1 MNQLETII
9 EKVEDLIKN
18 SPTPEVN
25 LPLKAKHLIPMLEEV
40 KIFRLIKERNMLI
53 QPTAI
58 IDESKFTKEELET
71 VKSIQQITTQEEL
84 DLFYKNNKQL
94 LEKAEQNT
102 KPVWHVSFVPEK
114 KPEELITYLHEDLNF
129 CVLQAEMLYQERL
142 KKERKSHLKLVK

>member
-71 VKSIQQITTQEEL
+71 VKSIQQVTTQEEL

-102 KPVWHVSFVPEK
+102 KPVWHISFTSDK
-114 KPEELITYLHEDLNF
+114 KPEELITYFHEDLNF
-129 CVLQAEMLYQERL
+129 CVLQAEMLYQESL
-142 KKERKSHLKLVK
+142 KQERKSHLKLVK